1 MRFSSFSC
9 GRQRSALRA
18 HWPISMPQTA
28 SLFAIDENL
37 YSEPPRP
44 FVRAA
49 PLKLFKLYARTHEQ
63 ASAQAC
69 APACRDRGPQQT
81 ILQDVM
87 NRCECYVRTQILRS
101 ETQSQPSF
109 YSSGLDWVASRAD
122 ICRSGSA

>member
-37 YSEPPRP
+37 YSEPPRS

-49 PLKLFKLYARTHEQ
+49 PLKLFKLYARTHKQ
-63 ASAQAC
+63 ANAHDWAQAC
-69 APACRDRGPQQT
+69 SDRGPQQT
-81 ILQDVM
+81 IQKDVTD
-87 NRCECYVRTQILRS
+87 RCECPVRTRPPTGGSVATFIL
-101 ETQSQPSF
+101 
-109 YSSGLDWVASRAD
+109 LVL
-122 ICRSGSA
+122 